1 MISAIDTNILLDV
14 FLTDKRFAAKS
25 ARLLTL
31 GYDKGALIICDIVC
45 AELVAQFGNRR
56 KLDDTLATINVSI
69 SSSDLDSAFLAG
81 ERRRNYRKSGGKRK
95 RIITDFLIGTHAA
108 MNAERF
114 LTRDRGFYKSY
125 FPEFQILFLDK
136 IVSAVMSATWYGPKY
151 TK

>member
-14 FLTDKRFAAKS
+14 FLTDKRFAAES

-31 GYDKGALIICDIVC
+31 GYDEGALIICDIVY

-56 KLDDTLATINVSI
+56 KLDDTLATMNVSI
-69 SSSDLDSAFLAG
+69 SSSDVDIAFLAG
-81 ERRRNYRKSGGKRK
+81 ERWRNYIKSGGKRK
-95 RIITDFLIGTHAA
+95 RIITDFLIAAHAA

-114 LTRDRGFYKSY
+114 LTRDRGFYKSF
-125 FPEFQILFLDK
+125 FPELQILFLDK
-136 IVSAVMSATWYGPKY
+136 IVSAVISATLYGPQY